1 MVGAKVN
8 GKLVPAERELQ
19 NAGGCTMHVHPF

>member
-8 GKLVPAERELQ
+8 K
-19 NAGGCTMHVHPF
+19 